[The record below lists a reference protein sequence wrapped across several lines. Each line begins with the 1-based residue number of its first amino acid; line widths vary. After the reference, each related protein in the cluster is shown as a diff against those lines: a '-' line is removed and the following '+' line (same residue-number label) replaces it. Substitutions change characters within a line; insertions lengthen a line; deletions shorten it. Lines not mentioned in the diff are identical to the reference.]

1 MSEIRVEN
9 IIGETG
15 VDAVQFTKG
24 INATGTLTSTNVS
37 VASSVTAGTLFGNGA
52 GVTNA
57 SGGILLRK
65 SAYTISRQ
73 SITNNEFPRDD
84 TIPQI
89 SEGTQFFSQAYTPS
103 TANCDLYI
111 FCTAK
116 IAESSNVADQNGM
129 ALFIN
134 DSNDALRVVSDY
146 ASGGYSSGGLSH
158 GSYLTLYH
166 KMPSWGASAKTF
178 SLRASGTNAINY
190 QAKYNSYPVQKY
202 SAAASE
208 TLFIIEEIAT

>member
-9 IIGETG
+9 ITG
-15 VDAVQFTKG
+15 VTGVEAVQFTKG

-89 SEGTQFFSQAYTPS
+89 SEGTQFFSQEYTPS

-134 DSNDALRVVSDY
+134 DSTDALRVVSDY
-146 ASGGYSSGGLSH
+146 ASGGYGH

-166 KMPSWGASAKTF
+166 KMASWGVSAKTF
-178 SLRASGTNAINY
+178 SLRAHKANSINY
-190 QAKYNSYPVQKY
+190 AGDGY
-202 SAAASE
+202 ASE
-208 TLFIIEEIAT
+208 KFGAATHASLFVIEEIAT